1 MHMSTPSLHC
11 VLRASGTSS
20 RSHRRSTENV
30 SKVVNN
36 FKEFDLLSFEHKRY
50 NVYMF
55 LDFYYEIKAAKS
67 GAWAVVY

>member
-1 MHMSTPSLHC
+1 MHKSTPSFHC
-11 VLRASGTSS
+11 VLRASGTSN

-30 SKVVNN
+30 SKVLKN

-50 NVYMF
+50 S
-55 LDFYYEIKAAKS
+55 EIKAAKS